1 MPKQMSFSMADIMS
15 VATRGTEISPAGNLC
30 APRALLGG
38 SSQDV
43 SAIKVLSD
51 TIAFMERLACEFSL
65 ESQ

>member
-38 SSQDV
+38 SCQDV
-43 SAIKVLSD
+43 SALKVLTD
-51 TIAFMERLACEFSL
+51 TLAK
-65 ESQ
+65 